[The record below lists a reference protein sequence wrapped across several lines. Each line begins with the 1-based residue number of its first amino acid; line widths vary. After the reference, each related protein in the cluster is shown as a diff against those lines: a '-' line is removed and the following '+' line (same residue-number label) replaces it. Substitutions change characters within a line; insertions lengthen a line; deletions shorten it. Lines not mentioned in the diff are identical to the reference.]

1 MQAAAEFIENE
12 QNEAAKHLI
21 SHSFCSFAIR
31 SDPPLPRDPT
41 AIQKLVSIA
50 PR

>member
-1 MQAAAEFIENE
+1 MQAIVEFIENE
-12 QNEAAKHLI
+12 QNEAAKYLI
-21 SHSFCSFAIR
+21 FQGFCSFAIR

-41 AIQKLVSIA
+41 AIQKLFSIA